1 MLSKSTGKWTIQ
13 GKAYSNILLTLS
25 LSTIFLFVT
34 FLNLIEKYHTVVTF
48 LNLIEKYH
56 TVVTFLNL
64 IEKYHTVEQCG
75 IFLLDLEMLRQ
86 CGIFLLDLEM
96 LRQCGIFLFFILLL
110 KYVITSYLKYFCHC
124 WDINIGNICLARQF
138 YLIILVQMK
147 HRSPTNVEFY
157 FKFKDNCSM

>member
-1 MLSKSTGKWTIQ
+1 MLR
-13 GKAYSNILLTLS
+13 
-25 LSTIFLFVT
+25 
-34 FLNLIEKYHTVVTF
+34 
-48 LNLIEKYH
+48 
-56 TVVTFLNL
+56 
-64 IEKYHTVEQCG
+64 QCG